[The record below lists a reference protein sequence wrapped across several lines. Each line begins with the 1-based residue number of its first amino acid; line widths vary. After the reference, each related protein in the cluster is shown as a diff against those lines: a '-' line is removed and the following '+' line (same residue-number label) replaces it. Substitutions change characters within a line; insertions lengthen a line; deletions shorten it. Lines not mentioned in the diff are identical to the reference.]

1 MTTPSPETPV
11 PHEASPSDTEAPPM
25 AGTNASA
32 SKASDAPIATPTV
45 RVEGLAE
52 PLKSLTKTLDSVDH
66 ELQLLSHASKY
77 SWVNQRL
84 ILLRNALI
92 ALGVLVTVV
101 SIPEAKFTLQ
111 SVFDICAI

>member
-1 MTTPSPETPV
+1 MSQSETPIGDQSK
-11 PHEASPSDTEAPPM
+11 PRFRHLIRARGG
-25 AGTNASA
+25 GTSFGGQ
-32 SKASDAPIATPTV
+32 SKQSDAT
-45 RVEGLAE
+45 
-52 PLKSLTKTLDSVDH
+52 LKSLAKTLGNVDH

-84 ILLRNALI
+84 ILLRNSLI